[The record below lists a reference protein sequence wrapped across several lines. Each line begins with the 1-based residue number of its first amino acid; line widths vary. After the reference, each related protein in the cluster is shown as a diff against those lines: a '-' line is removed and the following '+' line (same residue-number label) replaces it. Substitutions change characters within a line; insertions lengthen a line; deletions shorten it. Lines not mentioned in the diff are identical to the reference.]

1 MYFSEKIARKIAL
14 LERALAYLRS
24 KANVKPIEVENNYE
38 LKSALERN
46 LHVAIEAALDIGE
59 MIIAEENLP
68 RPEEYK
74 GVFLTLGKAGII
86 PKDFAKRIAPM
97 AGFRNILVHQYN
109 EIDVDLM
116 CKFIRER
123 LDDLEEFVTYIR
135 KYVKTH

>member
-1 MYFSEKIARKIAL
+1 MYFSEKIARKITL
-14 LERALAYLRS
+14 LERALTYLRS
-24 KANVKPIEVENNYE
+24 RADVKPIEVENNYE

-59 MIIAEENLP
+59 LIIAEENLP

-74 GVFLTLGKAGII
+74 GVFLTLGNASVILE
-86 PKDFAKRIAPM
+86 DFAKRIGPM
-97 AGFRNILVHQYN
+97 AGFRNILVHYN

-116 CKFIRER
+116 CKFIKER
-123 LDDLEEFVTYIR
+123 LDHLEEFISYIR

>member
-1 MYFSEKIARKIAL
+1 M
-14 LERALAYLRS
+14 
-24 KANVKPIEVENNYE
+24 ENNYE

-68 RPEEYK
+68 RPEEYR
-74 GVFLTLGKAGII
+74 GVFLALGKAGII
-86 PKDFAKRIAPM
+86 PEDFAKRIAPM
-97 AGFRNILVHQYN
+97 VGFRNILVHYN

-116 CKFIRER
+116 CKFIKER
-123 LDDLEEFVTYIR
+123 LDDLEEFVSYIR

>member
-24 KANVKPIEVENNYE
+24 RADVKPIDVENNYE
-38 LKSALERN
+38 LRSALERN

-68 RPEEYK
+68 RPEEYR
-74 GVFLTLGKAGII
+74 GVFLALGKAGII
-86 PKDFAKRIAPM
+86 PEDFAKRIAPM

-116 CKFIRER
+116 CKFIKER
-123 LDDLEEFVTYIR
+123 LDDLEEFVSYIR